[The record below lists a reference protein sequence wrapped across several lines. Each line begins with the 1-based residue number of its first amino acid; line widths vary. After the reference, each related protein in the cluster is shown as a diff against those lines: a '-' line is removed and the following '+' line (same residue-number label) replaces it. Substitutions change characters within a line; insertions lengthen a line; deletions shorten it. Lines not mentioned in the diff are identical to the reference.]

1 MFMSAENSNI
11 HNTGTIL
18 LAAGSSSRLGRPKQ
32 LLVYD
37 GQTLLQH
44 SLEAANASGLSP
56 VILVLG
62 ADAETIQQ
70 HVGGVDAHVV
80 VNANWKE
87 GMASSIRFGIETLMN
102 ISSSAEGAVI
112 MMCDQPF
119 VTATL
124 LNNLIDSHNKT
135 GKPVVTCSYADT
147 YGPPTF
153 FHKSIFPELLQLK
166 GDIGARSIV
175 KQHANEVQAVVFPK
189 GDVDVDTEVDYEKLS
204 KSNSEL

>member
-1 MFMSAENSNI
+1 MFMSAEKNDINNI
-11 HNTGTIL
+11 AAIL

-32 LLVYD
+32 LLQYD
-37 GQTLLQH
+37 GQTLLQR
-44 SLEAANASGLSP
+44 SLEAANTSSLSP

-70 HVGGVDAHVV
+70 QLHSIDVHVA

-87 GMASSIRFGIETLMN
+87 GMASSIRLGIENLKN
-102 ISSSAEGAVI
+102 ISSSAEGAII

-119 VTATL
+119 VTASL
-124 LNNLIDSHNKT
+124 LNSLVDSHNNT

-175 KQHANEVQAVVFPK
+175 KQHADEVEAVVFPE
-189 GDVDVDTEVDYEKLS
+189 GDVDVDTEADYERLS
-204 KSNSEL
+204 KGNSEL